1 MVGIQGLKPDDYLIV
16 FAWLCYSAMTGMAHI
31 VGYAQDNGN
40 IPAEMRASMSE
51 EEKALRSLGAKCF
64 MVGWFTYI
72 GLIWTL
78 KMNML
83 FFYKRVVNGLWVEK
97 FILPA
102 QVIVGITA
110 VSIYFLL
117 GLTCRPFHRMFQVY
131 PDPGPVCTP
140 QSHAYLL
147 PILVM
152 NVSTDMM
159 IMAIPIPILAKLR
172 VSIWRRIGIFI
183 LFGAGIFIMVAACLR
198 VYFVIATKTGASA
211 AIWSCREDLVA
222 VFVGNAPLIRPLFSR
237 KLWRGGYHEGT
248 RPGYKNT
255 SDSIELSGKFPS
267 TSGKRNSRS
276 FYGRN
281 ETTVTNTDSDSM
293 ERIVGNI
300 KDNDLPTMVINVR
313 KDVDIDEDVEDHAS
327 VEKSRWQRG
336 YRDNF
341 RNA

>member
-1 MVGIQGLKPDDYLIV
+1 MLAYNPVAETWGEFSAGSCIIILRLFTRLKMVGIQGLKPDDYLIV

-40 IPAEMRASMSE
+40 IPTEMRASMSE

-102 QVIVGITA
+102 QIIVGITA
-110 VSIYFLL
+110 TL
-117 GLTCRPFHRMFQVY
+117 
-131 PDPGPVCTP
+131 
-140 QSHAYLL
+140 A
-147 PILVM
+147 
-152 NVSTDMM
+152 
-159 IMAIPIPILAKLR
+159 ILAKLR

-237 KLWRGGYHEGT
+237 KLWRGGYHEGA